1 MVGHPTDSK
10 YKHMVS
16 NKLILNFPITIYDI
30 TGANCMLVPGLS
42 GVRVKKVRNKSSRL
56 NIEEYLKISEHF
68 YKLNNFVML
77 ADDVIFVNGYEF
89 MVPSARNLSL
99 LTIEHIPIQIYEQ
112 LSKILNK
119 LINLYGRDSFI
130 IRVILMDM
138 KFEKVDEILGNFE
151 VNIEVSR
158 EHMGKL

>member
-1 MVGHPTDSK
+1 MASELQVMVGHPIDRK

-16 NKLILNFPITIYDI
+16 KKLILNFPITIYDI
-30 TGANCMLVPGLS
+30 TKANYMLLPGLS
-42 GVRVKKVRNKSSRL
+42 GVRVNKVINKSIRL

-89 MVPSARNLSL
+89 MVPSARNLRL
-99 LTIEHIPIQIYEQ
+99 LTIEHILIQIYEQ

-119 LINLYGRDSFI
+119 LINLYGRGGFI
-130 IRVILMDM
+130 IRVIMMYTEFD
-138 KFEKVDEILGNFE
+138 KVA
-151 VNIEVSR
+151 
-158 EHMGKL
+158 